1 MPIPKPNESQAD
13 YIARCIPIVID
24 EGTVEDQDQAVAVCN
39 SMWKESKKEIS
50 PHGRLLQMVRSR
62 TEKQTEFG
70 YGILTADRYV
80 KRFLDEIGI
89 QACYRHM
96 CRTAGTWASFED
108 VMQKAAGT
116 LSYINPGMEI
126 KAKGEDDLPSTIERP
141 KNTLMVFRH
150 VLTTSTKDRD
160 GDILRTSGAK
170 PDPRMLLLW
179 QHVHTLPIGKMLAV
193 AGHTK
198 DELQLYSCIIDM
210 NDLCHDAAVMVDNGM
225 GRFSHG
231 FRALNFL
238 EIKEGRDSAG
248 GFDVKEFE
256 ILEESLVSVPANPDA
271 ETEEVLLSLVEGGKL
286 TSPLMKDYGQAVR
299 LHRPIRIPV
308 QFDVKVSVDNQEVKS
323 HAIEPRDEKREGER
337 PGTGPSEKAEAVVD
351 EGWEEEKSTEND
363 EVKAKADEKP
373 SSDGFGK
380 VECPECGEDVVPDED
395 GECPECG
402 ATVEEEKPEEE
413 KRLID
418 ELDDEKGA
426 SPGHPFYGNQWGG
439 GGGGGAH
446 MAPSTGSEGAGSG
459 GSGGSGSGKEVLSAV
474 ESAIGAKFNM
484 ATARTVGK
492 RTSYVK
498 AVGVSGAKAQQEVV
512 DKIGKSLG
520 GLGFKQVA
528 GRTKKETIWSSK
540 NQEQVVRAQKRP
552 RDVLVEC
559 IVNNKQIRGE
569 EKSTEDDEM
578 KAKADEKPSSD
589 GLGKVEC
596 LECEAVVVPDEDG
609 KCPKCGA
616 TIEEEKPEEEKQL
629 IDDPASGGT
638 LAVPPKQGYGKEDK
652 KMVCPECDYTGPGKE
667 GKCPK
672 CGAKLTPSK
681 DFILEKLGRV
691 LSKANE
697 GKIRDAIDD
706 LEEAS
711 KMDGIPRGCKALVVQ
726 AKRSLGNVVDSLGTD
741 SGVEKSELK
750 MDAKQAL
757 AILLAS
763 GGEDE
768 RKLLSSVLKAIEDGI
783 RDDETTKQYSE
794 LLASN

>member
-1 MPIPKPNESQAD
+1 MPIPKPNESRAD
-13 YIARCIPIVID
+13 YIARCIPIVLD
-24 EGTVEDQDQAVAVCN
+24 EGTAEDQDQAVAVCN
-39 SMWKESKKEIS
+39 SMWKESKKEAS
-50 PHGRLLQMVRSR
+50 PHSRLLQMVRSR

-116 LSYINPGMEI
+116 LSYINPDMEI
-126 KAKGEDDLPSTIERP
+126 KAKGEDALPSTIERP

-210 NDLCHDAAVMVDNGM
+210 NDLCHDSAVMVDNGM

-286 TSPLMKDYGQAVR
+286 TSPLMKDFGQAVR
-299 LHRPIRIPV
+299 SHRPIRIPV

-323 HAIEPRDEKREGER
+323 HAIESRDEEREGKR
-337 PGTGPSEKAEAVVD
+337 SGAGPSEKAETAAD
-351 EGWEEEKSTEND
+351 EGREEEKPTEDD
-363 EVKAKADEKP
+363 EVKTKADEKP
-373 SSDGFGK
+373 GSDGFGK
-380 VECPECGEDVVPDED
+380 VECPECSEEVVPNED
-395 GECPECG
+395 GECPE
-402 ATVEEEKPEEE
+402 
-413 KRLID
+413 
-418 ELDDEKGA
+418 
-426 SPGHPFYGNQWGG
+426 
-439 GGGGGAH
+439 
-446 MAPSTGSEGAGSG
+446 
-459 GSGGSGSGKEVLSAV
+459 
-474 ESAIGAKFNM
+474 
-484 ATARTVGK
+484 
-492 RTSYVK
+492 
-498 AVGVSGAKAQQEVV
+498 
-512 DKIGKSLG
+512 
-520 GLGFKQVA
+520 
-528 GRTKKETIWSSK
+528 
-540 NQEQVVRAQKRP
+540 
-552 RDVLVEC
+552 
-559 IVNNKQIRGE
+559 
-569 EKSTEDDEM
+569 
-578 KAKADEKPSSD
+578 
-589 GLGKVEC
+589 
-596 LECEAVVVPDEDG
+596 
-609 KCPKCGA
+609 CGA

-629 IDDPASGGT
+629 IDELDDSDEKRALPGHPFYGNQWGGGGGGGGAHMAPSTGGEGAGSGVGGGVGGSGEGGGSGISEKSQKVVARATKGT
-638 LAVPPKQGYGKEDK
+638 KVLEDAKSQKILGQIMDNDKSSGMEILDYVGSKSPFTEREWGRLVDGKRTGPLVTKRDFGSKEKVLKAACGIAKKRQSGKMLSEQELKQLIDDSVSDGTHAVPPKQGYGKEDK
-652 KMVCPECDYTGPGKE
+652 KMVCPECDYTGLGKE
-667 GKCPK
+667 GKCPE
-672 CGAKLTPSK
+672 CGGKLMPSK
-681 DFILEKLGRV
+681 DFVLEKLGRV

-697 GKIRDAIDD
+697 GKIRDAMDD

-726 AKRSLGNVVDSLGTD
+726 AKRSLGNVVDSLGTE

-750 MDAKQAL
+750 MDMKQAL
-757 AILLAS
+757 AVLLAS

-768 RKLLSSVLKAIEDGI
+768 RKILSSILKAIEDGI

>member
-1 MPIPKPNESQAD
+1 
-13 YIARCIPIVID
+13 
-24 EGTVEDQDQAVAVCN
+24 
-39 SMWKESKKEIS
+39 
-50 PHGRLLQMVRSR
+50 
-62 TEKQTEFG
+62 
-70 YGILTADRYV
+70 
-80 KRFLDEIGI
+80 
-89 QACYRHM
+89 
-96 CRTAGTWASFED
+96 
-108 VMQKAAGT
+108 MQKAAGT

-126 KAKGEDDLPSTIERP
+126 KAKGEDVLPSTIERP

-271 ETEEVLLSLVEGGKL
+271 ETEEVLLSLVEDGKL

-373 SSDGFGK
+373 GTDGFGK
-380 VECPECGEDVVPDED
+380 VECPECGEEVVPDED
-395 GECPECG
+395 GECPE
-402 ATVEEEKPEEE
+402 
-413 KRLID
+413 
-418 ELDDEKGA
+418 
-426 SPGHPFYGNQWGG
+426 
-439 GGGGGAH
+439 
-446 MAPSTGSEGAGSG
+446 
-459 GSGGSGSGKEVLSAV
+459 
-474 ESAIGAKFNM
+474 
-484 ATARTVGK
+484 
-492 RTSYVK
+492 
-498 AVGVSGAKAQQEVV
+498 
-512 DKIGKSLG
+512 
-520 GLGFKQVA
+520 
-528 GRTKKETIWSSK
+528 
-540 NQEQVVRAQKRP
+540 
-552 RDVLVEC
+552 
-559 IVNNKQIRGE
+559 
-569 EKSTEDDEM
+569 
-578 KAKADEKPSSD
+578 
-589 GLGKVEC
+589 
-596 LECEAVVVPDEDG
+596 
-609 KCPKCGA
+609 CGA

-638 LAVPPKQGYGKEDK
+638 LAVPPKQGYGKEDM